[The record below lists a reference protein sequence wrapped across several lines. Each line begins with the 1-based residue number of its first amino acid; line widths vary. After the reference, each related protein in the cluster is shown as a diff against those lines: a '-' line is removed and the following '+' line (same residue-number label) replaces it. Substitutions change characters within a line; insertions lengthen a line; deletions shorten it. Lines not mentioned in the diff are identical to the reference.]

1 MDDEVE
7 CVIDP
12 VAVPAVECNKET
24 KEEKESA
31 DARTSDHRDGAGT
44 TVLQAAGG
52 PPFEV
57 AEMDFLRLYEQSSD
71 YPPDDDVHVT
81 AAQSREPTPGCADD
95 AKGAGTEDGAHA
107 EDTVE
112 RRVRDA
118 VASALDAVGAQLEQ
132 DGIEV
137 ARELVQAVALYRRVF
152 PCGPLEVEPPF
163 IHALDDGTAPRLV
176 SRSRLGI
183 VPRTGLVSLT
193 TADEIAACELAGAM
207 EDMLATDTIPDSG
220 LQRSGLLSRL
230 KALHRPANIH
240 VYLQPFADPSLDE
253 PVPFM
258 RPLRAVHL
266 SELAARFSLW
276 PCTWYVIHDEFGGST
291 LHSAC
296 TLLEASGCHRK
307 LGETLEQRVEALRA
321 GALQVLRFGIQ
332 TINQQDGSTGY
343 YMMPILM
350 FGPRREGAPRVMP
363 IHGMS
368 SVPVCECE
376 SSRVHGYTEQHRVA
390 GSNCAVSRFFFELL
404 SIYREHTGRHTKN
417 ADSDFYK

>member
-1 MDDEVE
+1 
-7 CVIDP
+7 
-12 VAVPAVECNKET
+12 
-24 KEEKESA
+24 
-31 DARTSDHRDGAGT
+31 
-44 TVLQAAGG
+44 
-52 PPFEV
+52 
-57 AEMDFLRLYEQSSD
+57 MDFLRLYEQSSD
-71 YPPDDDVHVT
+71 DPPDDDVHVT
-81 AAQSREPTPGCADD
+81 AAQSREPTPGCAGD
-95 AKGAGTEDGAHA
+95 AKGAGTEDGAHTEDAA
-107 EDTVE
+107 E
-112 RRVRDA
+112 RLARDA
-118 VASALDAVGAQLEQ
+118 VAIALDAVGAQLEQ
-132 DGIEV
+132 DGIDV

-163 IHALDDGTAPRLV
+163 IHALDDGTAPRFV

-207 EDMLATDTIPDSG
+207 EDMLATDTIPDSD

-230 KALHRPANIH
+230 KALRRPANVH
-240 VYLQPFADPSLDE
+240 VYLQPFADPSLDA

-258 RPLRAVHL
+258 RPLKAVHL

-296 TLLEASGCHRK
+296 TLLEAPGCHRK
-307 LGETLEQRVEALRA
+307 LGATLEQRVEALRA
-321 GALQVLRFGIQ
+321 GALQVLRFGVQ

-350 FGPRREGAPRVMP
+350 FGPRRGGAPRVMP

-390 GSNCAVSRFFFELL
+390 GSNCAVSRFFIELL
-404 SIYREHTGRHTKN
+404 SIYREYTGRHTKN
-417 ADSDFYK
+417 TDGDFTSKWF